1 MEKSYI
7 SNSAA
12 WESQMMRAEQERQ
25 RAIKAQQ
32 EKEALKTQPEQ
43 PKNYNRS
50 PSRKNKLAKSMAHVA
65 IAASLFGG
73 VKGLYDYAQ
82 NDSTIDRS
90 EKQVKFEGT
99 SSQDLDNNPDKL
111 DEYELITEAG
121 NEQFVVNLEPGD
133 AIRTNDEDYTYHYH
147 RENNPTH
154 TALAKN
160 IDDKPHFFE
169 IKEGPIYKTPNGRI
183 AVKSENLKETMS
195 GEQTGIK
202 FEKDSDEWSVIDVSP
217 EELKII
223 QNFNTDK

>member
-1 MEKSYI
+1 MEKDYT

-12 WESQMMRAEQERQ
+12 WEASMIYAERERQ
-25 RAIKAQQ
+25 QAIKAQQ

-111 DEYELITEAG
+111 DEYELIAEAG
-121 NEQFVVNLEPGD
+121 NEQFVVNLEPED
-133 AIRTNDEDYTYHYH
+133 AIRTNDEDYTDHYH
-147 RENNPTH
+147 HETNPTH
-154 TALAKN
+154 NALAQN
-160 IDDKPHFFE
+160 IDDKTHFFE
-169 IKEGPIYKTPNGRI
+169 IKEGPIYETPNGRI

-223 QNFNTDK
+223 QNFNADK

>member
-1 MEKSYI
+1 MERSHI

-12 WESQMMRAEQERQ
+12 WESQMMYAAQEHEQ
-25 RAIKAQQ
+25 AIKAQQ
-32 EKEALKTQPEQ
+32 AKEAPKTQPEQ

-50 PSRKNKLAKSMAHVA
+50 PSRKNNLMKGMAKVA
-65 IAASLFGG
+65 LAASLFGG

-111 DEYELITEAG
+111 DEYELIAEAG
-121 NEQFVVNLEPGD
+121 NEQFVVNLEPRD

-160 IDDKPHFFE
+160 IDDKTHFFE
-169 IKEGPIYKTPNGRI
+169 IKEGPIYETPNGRI
-183 AVKSENLKETMS
+183 AVKSENLKETMN

-202 FEKDSDEWSVIDVSP
+202 FELDSDEWSVIDVSP
-217 EELKII
+217 NELKVIK
-223 QNFNTDK
+223 NFNPDK

>member
-1 MEKSYI
+1 MEKDYT

-12 WESQMMRAEQERQ
+12 WESQMMYAAQERQ
-25 RAIKAQQ
+25 QAIKAQQ
-32 EKEALKTQPEQ
+32 AKEAPKTQPEQ

-50 PSRKNKLAKSMAHVA
+50 PSRKNNLMKGMAKVA
-65 IAASLFGG
+65 LAASLFGG

-111 DEYELITEAG
+111 DEYELIAEAG
-121 NEQFVVNLEPGD
+121 NEQFVVNLEPRD

-160 IDDKPHFFE
+160 IDDKTHFFE
-169 IKEGPIYKTPNGRI
+169 IKEGPIYETPNGRI
-183 AVKSENLKETMS
+183 AVKSENLKETMN

-223 QNFNTDK
+223 QNFNADK

>member
-1 MEKSYI
+1 MERSHI

-12 WESQMMRAEQERQ
+12 WESQMMYAAQEHEQ
-25 RAIKAQQ
+25 AIKAQQ
-32 EKEALKTQPEQ
+32 AKEAPKTQPEQ

-50 PSRKNKLAKSMAHVA
+50 PSRKNNLMKGMAKVA
-65 IAASLFGG
+65 LAASLFGG

-111 DEYELITEAG
+111 DEYELIAEAG
-121 NEQFVVNLEPGD
+121 NEQFVVNLEPRD

-160 IDDKPHFFE
+160 IDDKTHFFE
-169 IKEGPIYKTPNGRI
+169 IKEGPIYETPNGRI
-183 AVKSENLKETMS
+183 AVKSENLKETMN

-223 QNFNTDK
+223 QNFNADK